1 MGTLLGE
8 LGKKLAERW
17 LSLLVLPGALY
28 LAVAL
33 VARTLGQVHPFAVDR
48 LTGQISAWAGAP
60 VARTAGGQVVVL
72 AAVLGGAAAVGVLAQ
87 ALGSAAERLHL
98 ATDWYTWPAPAR
110 ALAHRITVRRQNRWR
125 TAAEAWH
132 RHREEAADAR
142 TRGERMD
149 PAGRHSARAAML
161 RISPE
166 RPDRPTWSGD
176 RIHAASVRVDRDHHL
191 DLATLWPHL
200 WLALPETTR
209 TEITTARQA
218 LTRATTLTAWAL
230 LYLPLAV
237 WWWPA
242 AVIAATLAVTGRQR
256 TRTAADGYATLL
268 EAATRLHARDL
279 AGPLGMEPPGP
290 LTPEVGGALGLH
302 LAPSPPPPP
311 YDRGP

>member
-1 MGTLLGE
+1 MGALLGE

-28 LAVAL
+28 LAVAA
-33 VARTLGQVHPFAVDR
+33 VARTLGQARPFAVDR
-48 LTGQISAWAGAP
+48 LTGQIGAWAGAP
-60 VARTAGGQVVVL
+60 VARTVGGQVVVL

-110 ALAHRITVRRQNRWR
+110 GLAHRITVRRQRRWR

-132 RHREEAADAR
+132 RHRQEAAAAR
-142 TRGERMD
+142 TRGERVD
-149 PAGRHSARAAML
+149 PTGRHAARSAML

-200 WLALPETTR
+200 WLVLPETTR
-209 TEITTARQA
+209 TEITAARQA
-218 LTRATTLTAWAL
+218 LTRATTLCAWAL
-230 LYLPLAV
+230 LYLPLAL

-242 AVIAATLAVTGRQR
+242 AVIAAVIAVTSRQR
-256 TRTAADGYATLL
+256 TRSAADGYATLL

-279 AGPLGMEPPGP
+279 AGLLGMDPPGP
-290 LTPEVGGALGLH
+290 LTPEAGDALGLH

-311 YDRGP
+311 YDGAP